1 MSAVADAIAGVT
13 RDARVAEAMGLGALL
28 EGGSLDGPWAPGD
41 QGTSFGP
48 WQIHLP
54 AHPDVTRALAEDP
67 RLAALYMLPSYTHAV
82 AAVPDALWR
91 SDPMSAAA
99 RAAYLAERPA
109 VMYPPARVAA
119 AWATL
124 TGGGVSPVGG
134 GVPSPGI
141 TPLFGPG
148 DAVSGAVAGAVID
161 GIKAQLLGPLT
172 PDNLARFGVAVLGV
186 IAVGVGAYVAV
197 N

>member
-54 AHPDVTRALAEDP
+54 AHPDMTRALAEDP

-91 SDPMSAAA
+91 SDPMAAAA

-109 VMYPPARVAA
+109 AMYPPARVAA

-124 TGGGVSPVGG
+124 TGGGA
-134 GVPSPGI
+134 PSPGI
-141 TPLFGPG
+141 VPLSGPG
-148 DAVSGAVAGAVID
+148 DAVGGAVAGAIID

-186 IAVGVGAYVAV
+186 VAVGVGAYVAV